1 MPTLYYYCKACNQR
15 YNKQGPEGMQIECET
30 FGCNAILNAEVK
42 RVKANQVSQDEP
54 VADTRTR
61 DQVDLDWAL
70 NCRAAALAGDKKAI
84 SSLASAEAL
93 ISQLSDEGRNNKI
106 GPATPEEMRRRLH
119 ALLTVKPIWKWQMPD
134 HIKNGND

>member
-1 MPTLYYYCKACNQR
+1 MAQLIFYCVACNHSYR
-15 YNKQGPEGMQIECET
+15 KEGPEGMEIECET
-30 FGCNAILNAEVK
+30 LGCDAVLKSRTVGK
-42 RVKANQVSQDEP
+42 KQVVTDEP

-93 ISQLSDEGRNNKI
+93 ISQLSDEGGNNKI
-106 GPATPEEMRRRLH
+106 APATPEEMRRRLY
-119 ALLTVKPIWKWQMPD
+119 ALLTVKPIWQRMPD